1 MVPSI
6 HDIFFPFLIW
16 YSLARASPYSKHPLL
31 ISTHPTA
38 SYTTWSTLSSIT
50 FKMSTSIYNSS
61 EAPRKNSTTSRHRR
75 STISLHSPPGLGLMK
90 TISRD
95 LVTGWHTHTALQKEP
110 STPTPVVDTK
120 NPYKPKHAARDAMRG
135 FALTTSHNQGPGDS
149 AKTSTERTRQDSVV
163 PTPTEIDG
171 TKPLACVEQGLIP
184 DHRNDTWTA
193 VWNTAYERRKDTD
206 DFPSPCLFTKEI
218 LPLDNIAAAP
228 GKATTASRTTE
239 RRRSSR
245 SSRPPMSSSFSVT
258 DAEIKAFIF
267 EDRRAEGYESPEA
280 FLRPKSTRRG
290 SEVPSL
296 VPSPVT
302 SEGSGLEDLE
312 EKEEE
317 GKMVG
322 EVETPGKEVGKSGGC
337 MHCSRC
343 GGCARKS

>member
-1 MVPSI
+1 
-6 HDIFFPFLIW
+6 
-16 YSLARASPYSKHPLL
+16 
-31 ISTHPTA
+31 
-38 SYTTWSTLSSIT
+38 
-50 FKMSTSIYNSS
+50 MSTSIYNPS

-75 STISLHSPPGLGLMK
+75 STISLHSPPGLGLIK

-110 STPTPVVDTK
+110 CSPTPPTDAKV
-120 NPYKPKHAARDAMRG
+120 PYKPKHAARDAMRG
-135 FALTTSHNQGPGDS
+135 FASAAPHNQGS
-149 AKTSTERTRQDSVV
+149 EEAAKISTERTRQDSVV
-163 PTPTEIDG
+163 PTPTAIDG
-171 TKPLACVEQGLIP
+171 TEPLACVEQGLIP

-193 VWNTAYERRKDTD
+193 VWDTAYERRKNPD
-206 DFPSPCLFTKEI
+206 DCAFPYQLYKEA

-228 GKATTASRTTE
+228 GPGTTAPRTTQ

-245 SSRPPMSSSFSVT
+245 NSRPPLSSSFTVT
-258 DAEIKAFIF
+258 DAEIRAFIF
-267 EDRRAEGYESPEA
+267 ENCRAEGYESPEA

-296 VPSPVT
+296 VPSLVT

-317 GKMVG
+317 GEAVEQVKM
-322 EVETPGKEVGKSGGC
+322 PGKQAGRGGVC

-343 GGCARKS
+343 GGCART